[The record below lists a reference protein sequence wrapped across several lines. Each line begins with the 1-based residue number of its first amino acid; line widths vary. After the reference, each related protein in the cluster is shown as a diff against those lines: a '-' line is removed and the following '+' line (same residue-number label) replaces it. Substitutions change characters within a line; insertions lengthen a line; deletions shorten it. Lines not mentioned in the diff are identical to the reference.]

1 MKLTYRTRK
10 RLALLILCVGLPFYI
25 FAAVTFL
32 GLFDRPH
39 IVLEV
44 GIYALAGV
52 LWALPFRTIFRG
64 VGAKNPDQPAD
75 DR

>member
-1 MKLTYRTRK
+1 M
-10 RLALLILCVGLPFYI
+10 ILCVGLPFYI
-25 FAAVTFL
+25 FAAVTVL

-52 LWALPFRTIFRG
+52 LWALPFRAIFRG
-64 VGAKNPDQPAD
+64 VGAENPDQRAD